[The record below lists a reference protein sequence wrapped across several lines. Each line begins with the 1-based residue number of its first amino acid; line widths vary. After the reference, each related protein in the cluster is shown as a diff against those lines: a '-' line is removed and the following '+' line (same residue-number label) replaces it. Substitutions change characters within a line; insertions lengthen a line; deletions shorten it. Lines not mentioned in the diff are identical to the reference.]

1 MVVLKGLR
9 TANIPWL
16 YHLAILV
23 SGLLL
28 RNSPGIRIFTLL
40 QILLTISL
48 DTEAILQAYQ
58 DPNEPP
64 LIPHTYLPF
73 IGHVIGMF
81 MHGSNY
87 FAIVNEKTQYPIFT
101 LQTLNKK
108 TVGVI
113 SPQLAAP
120 IQRASKNTSFYGMI
134 MEVTKRLVDFDEQT
148 MKVIRYNLDDELGH
162 HEGLMNESHDMVASI
177 LSPGPILNQLST
189 TQLEVVTEMMNELI
203 PSSSSSVALNLMDF
217 VKNTFTV
224 ANAFTIWGPQNPFAL
239 HPELVQS
246 FWDYEGGMVPV
257 MADILPCITA
267 RKPWLARRAVNSALA
282 EFIKKGHYRSAS
294 PLIQKRA
301 AINLKHGLTP
311 EMAGRAE
318 LILLFG
324 VLGNAVPTTFWV
336 LAHIFSDAALLS
348 RIREETRAAISP
360 SQIMKGEKRKEKVIT
375 VSKLK
380 MCPIL
385 VSTYRETL
393 RIIGS
398 LASVRLV
405 KHTHTINVPGYR
417 PYLLKKD
424 AMLQI
429 ASGVI
434 HMSEAVW
441 GPDAGDFK
449 PDRFFSTTGS
459 AEQFSS
465 NGDTGVP
472 AEKTATALPKNVPS
486 AAYRA
491 FGGGSV
497 ICPGRHFSQTEI
509 LGFVALCVHMFD
521 MTDLN
526 GGILKLPERDN
537 NRIPLSVMK
546 PIKEPQIIL
555 KRRKGEADVVWR
567 LEL

>member
-1 MVVLKGLR
+1 M
-9 TANIPWL
+9 
-16 YHLAILV
+16 
-23 SGLLL
+23 
-28 RNSPGIRIFTLL
+28 
-40 QILLTISL
+40 
-48 DTEAILQAYQ
+48 
-58 DPNEPP
+58 
-64 LIPHTYLPF
+64 IPHPYLPF
-73 IGHVIGMF
+73 LGHVIGMF

-87 FAIVNEKTQYPIFT
+87 FAIVNHRTQHPIFT
-101 LQTLNKK
+101 LQTLNNK
-108 TVGVI
+108 TIGVI
-113 SPQLAAP
+113 SLQLAAL

-134 MEVTKRLVDFDEQT
+134 LEVTKRLVDFDEPS

-177 LSPGPILNQLST
+177 LSPGSILNQVLT
-189 TQLEVVTEMMNELI
+189 TQLEVVAEMMNALV
-203 PSSSSSVALNLMDF
+203 PSFSSSVTLNFMDF
-217 VKNTFTV
+217 IKKTFTV

-239 HPELVQS
+239 HPALAKS

-257 MADILPCITA
+257 MADIFPYITA
-267 RKPWLARRAVNSALA
+267 RKPWLARRAVNNAFA
-282 EFIKKGHYRSAS
+282 EFIEKGHYRSAS

-311 EMAGRAE
+311 EMAGHAE

-324 VLGNAVPTTFWV
+324 VLGNAVLTAFWV
-336 LAHIFSDAALLS
+336 LAHIFSDLDLLA
-348 RIREETRAAISP
+348 RIREETSIAIQDSP
-360 SQIMKGEKRKEKVIT
+360 KNGSTKKHKVIT
-375 VSKLK
+375 VAKLK
-380 MCPIL
+380 MCPLL

-393 RIIGS
+393 RVIAS

-405 KHTHTINVPGYR
+405 KKTHTINVPGYR
-417 PYLLKKD
+417 SYVLKKD
-424 AMLQI
+424 AMVQI

-434 HMSEAVW
+434 HMAEDVW
-441 GPDAGDFK
+441 GPDAKQFK
-449 PDRFFSTTGS
+449 PERFFSTTGS

-465 NGDTGVP
+465 GGDLGVT

-521 MTDLN
+521 ITDVN
-526 GGILKLPERDN
+526 GDMIRLPERDN
-537 NRIPLSVMK
+537 SRIPLSVMK
-546 PIKEPQIIL
+546 PVKEPQVMFT
-555 KRRKGEADVVWR
+555 RRNGVRDVVWG

>member
-1 MVVLKGLR
+1 M
-9 TANIPWL
+9 
-16 YHLAILV
+16 
-23 SGLLL
+23 
-28 RNSPGIRIFTLL
+28 
-40 QILLTISL
+40 
-48 DTEAILQAYQ
+48 
-58 DPNEPP
+58 
-64 LIPHTYLPF
+64 IPHSYLPF
-73 IGHVIGMF
+73 LGHVIGMF

-87 FAIVNEKTQYPIFT
+87 FAIVNHHTQHPIFT

-108 TVGVI
+108 TIGVI

-134 MEVTKRLVDFDEQT
+134 LEVTKRLVDFDEPS

-162 HEGLMNESHDMVASI
+162 HEGLMNESHDMVASM
-177 LSPGPILNQLST
+177 LSPGPILNQLLT
-189 TQLEVVTEMMNELI
+189 TQLEVVAEMMNELV
-203 PSSSSSVALNLMDF
+203 PSSSASIIFNLMDF
-217 VKNTFTV
+217 VKKIFTV

-239 HPELVQS
+239 HPALVQS

-257 MADILPCITA
+257 MADIFPNVTA
-267 RKPWLARRAVNSALA
+267 RKPWLARRAVNNALA
-282 EFIKKGHYRSAS
+282 EFIEKGYYRSAS

-311 EMAGRAE
+311 KMAGRAD

-336 LAHIFSDAALLS
+336 LVHIFSDPNLLA
-348 RIREETRAAISP
+348 RIREETSTAIEDS
-360 SQIMKGEKRKEKVIT
+360 SKNGSAKKDKVIS
-375 VSKLK
+375 VAKLK
-380 MCPIL
+380 MCPLII
-385 VSTYRETL
+385 STYRETL
-393 RIIGS
+393 RVIGV

-405 KHTHTINVPGYR
+405 KKTHTINVPGYR

-424 AMLQI
+424 AMVQI

-434 HMSEAVW
+434 HMAEEVW
-441 GPDAGDFK
+441 GPDAKQFK
-449 PDRFFSTTGS
+449 PERFFSITSS

-465 NGDTGVP
+465 SGDAGAPT
-472 AEKTATALPKNVPS
+472 EKTATALPKNVPS

-521 MTDLN
+521 MTDVN
-526 GGILKLPERDN
+526 GGVVKLPERDN
-537 NRIPLSVMK
+537 SRIPLSVMK
-546 PIKEPQIIL
+546 PVKEPRVMFT
-555 KRRKGEADVVWR
+555 RRKGVDDVVWR